1 MEKTGGNHSH
11 PVLDVSGPAQLSHL
25 GIEERHA
32 CHSVVPRT
40 ELVPPLLPNYSGLI
54 KLGE

>member
-40 ELVPPLLPNYSGLI
+40 ELVPPLLPNYRGLI